1 MYEYFDRLI
10 LFLNS
15 IIVSIFSI
23 TKSNKEELQDEPQ
36 DKPQDESHI
45 VQNIREKTISGC

>member
-23 TKSNKEELQDEPQ
+23 TKWNKEESQDEPQ
-36 DKPQDESHI
+36 DKSHI
-45 VQNIREKTISGC
+45 VENIREKTISGC

>member
-15 IIVSIFSI
+15 IIVSIVSI
-23 TKSNKEELQDEPQ
+23 TKWNKEELQDEPQ
-36 DKPQDESHI
+36 DELHI
-45 VQNIREKTISGC
+45 VENIREKTISGC